1 MKYEVKD
8 FSQLIG
14 LGGFS
19 DNALN
24 THFSLY
30 QGYVNNTNKL
40 LDSLDLMT
48 KEEKMGLPEFSEIKR
63 RLGWEFNGMRLHE
76 YYFSAMSKN
85 PILINQEGGLYKKIV
100 ASFGSFENW
109 EKDFRATAVSRGI
122 GWVILYYDKTNDGLI
137 NFWVGEHDEG
147 HPSGLIL
154 LLNIDV
160 FEHAFML
167 DYGTKRV
174 DYIDAFMKIVDW
186 QEVEKRFM
194 SLSL

>member
-1 MKYEVKD
+1 MKYEAKD

-14 LGGFS
+14 IGGFS

-40 LDSLDLMT
+40 LEVIDLMS
-48 KEEKMGLPEFSEIKR
+48 KEEKTGTPEFSETKR

-76 YYFSAMSKN
+76 YYFSALSKN
-85 PILINQEGGLYKKIV
+85 PVLINQESELYKKIV
-100 ASFGSFENW
+100 ANFGSFENW
-109 EKDFRATAVSRGI
+109 EKDFRATASCRGI
-122 GWVILYYDKTNDGLI
+122 GWVILYYDKTNDSLI
-137 NFWVGEHDEG
+137 NFWIGEHDKG
-147 HPSGLIL
+147 HPTGLTP

-174 DYIDAFMKIVDW
+174 DYIDAFMKAVNW
-186 QEVEKRFM
+186 KEVEKRIE
-194 SLSL
+194 LD